1 MNPPELKVLLG
12 KTTVTQLSVPLRVCT
27 VLPSTSLSFPSAQ
40 GETSEGILQS
50 GTRSSLPFLQ
60 SNGEV
65 ISSGWKVLT
74 KDLIKCLQMCVISK
88 VFNSCNAK
96 QFHTECAYKIP
107 FNHCR
112 ALFYCSR
119 RSIITLFF
127 FPNLQHH
134 ESWNSVLPV
143 SENPHSS
150 KVLWTIN
157 NIYLTES

>member
-1 MNPPELKVLLG
+1 VSSELSERAGAEVATRCG
-12 KTTVTQLSVPLRVCT
+12 CSPSCGASC
-27 VLPSTSLSFPSAQ
+27 VLPSTQ
-40 GETSEGILQS
+40 GETSERILQS
-50 GTRSSLPFLQ
+50 GTRLSLPFLQ
-60 SNGEV
+60 SNEEV
-65 ISSGWKVLT
+65 ISSGRKVLT

-127 FPNLQHH
+127 FFSNLQHH
-134 ESWNSVLPV
+134 ESWISMLSV

>member
-1 MNPPELKVLLG
+1 MNPPELKILRS
-12 KTTVTQLSVPLRVCT
+12 KITATQLLVPLWVCI
-27 VLPSTSLSFPSAQ
+27 VLPSISLSFLSAQ
-40 GETSEGILQS
+40 GETSERILQS

-60 SNGEV
+60 SNEEV

-119 RSIITLFF
+119 RSIITIF
-127 FPNLQHH
+127 FPLIY
-134 ESWNSVLPV
+134 STM
-143 SENPHSS
+143 
-150 KVLWTIN
+150 KVETLCCQ
-157 NIYLTES
+157 YLRILTVVRFYEP

>member
-1 MNPPELKVLLG
+1 MNPLELKVLLS
-12 KTTVTQLSVPLRVCT
+12 KIAATQLSVPLRVCI
-27 VLPSTSLSFPSAQ
+27 VLPSISLSFSSAQ
-40 GETSEGILQS
+40 GETSERILQS
-50 GTRSSLPFLQ
+50 GTRSLLPFLQ
-60 SNGEV
+60 SNEEV

-112 ALFYCSR
+112 ALFYCSP

-127 FPNLQHH
+127 SPPNLQHH
-134 ESWNSVLPV
+134 ESWNS
-143 SENPHSS
+143 
-150 KVLWTIN
+150 
-157 NIYLTES
+157 YLRILTVVRFYDP

>member
-1 MNPPELKVLLG
+1 MNPVELKVLLSAI
-12 KTTVTQLSVPLRVCT
+12 TAAPLSVPPQVCIVLRSI
-27 VLPSTSLSFPSAQ
+27 LLSFPGAQ
-40 GETSEGILQS
+40 GETSERILQS

-60 SNGEV
+60 SNEEV
-65 ISSGWKVLT
+65 ISSGRKVLT

-127 FPNLQHH
+127 FFLIY
-134 ESWNSVLPV
+134 STM
-143 SENPHSS
+143 
-150 KVLWTIN
+150 KVETLYCQ
-157 NIYLTES
+157 YLRILTVVRFYEP